1 MYTVLRLKLDYG
13 FNTSSGNI
21 IQLLEE
27 YGSVGWYLLV
37 LLSWLWVVNLSEEI
51 SGFQVWR
58 KRRIELAWAIQ
69 QAVFILLLTCR
80 D

>member
-37 LLSWLWVVNLSEEI
+37 LLS
-51 SGFQVWR
+51 
-58 KRRIELAWAIQ
+58 
-69 QAVFILLLTCR
+69 
-80 D
+80 